1 MKKIR
6 LMICL
11 FISLLLLFGCGSIFS
26 KKKDK
31 DTATKQKTEKVEDSE
46 PKPGDIKV
54 IDGVEYI
61 YARNRRYMLTP
72 NEPEYVWIRKDQY
85 SPGIIQSLV
94 SSAQKK
100 ESDELKKRIAKL
112 EEELKKKNIAPQI
125 VYPTQLSALP
135 TGFGFMQAFTPIPFT
150 YPSPKMRRRVIILP
164 IEDQTNYKDEH
175 IGELATRRLISR
187 LESTGAII
195 CVEPST
201 LNISIEN
208 ITDQNNMRLLN
219 ELYGIQAI
227 IKGVLKDV
235 YSSSS
240 KIEGKE
246 TREISFAISR
256 ISLDVY
262 NTETGVLLKQL
273 SGRNPVSLSKE
284 SGDLSSEKA
293 KIKAIDLAIE
303 VVSEDLLK
311 AILMLDWHA
320 RIASLDKDNIYI
332 NAGRLSGLE
341 KGNILEVYSP
351 GEQIVDE
358 KTKIPLGK
366 TRGKYKGELEI
377 SELFGVDASMAKVKK
392 GGNFSPTDLVYVK
405 E

>member
-1 MKKIR
+1 M
-6 LMICL
+6 
-11 FISLLLLFGCGSIFS
+11 SCGSIFS

-31 DTATKQKTEKVEDSE
+31 DTAAKEKTEKLEDTE

-61 YARNRRYMLTP
+61 YARNRKYMLIP
-72 NEPEYVWIRKDQY
+72 NEPEYIWVRKDQY
-85 SPGIIQSLV
+85 SPGILQSLV
-94 SSAQKK
+94 SAAQKK
-100 ESDELKKRIAKL
+100 ERDELTSRIAKL
-112 EEELKKKNIAPQI
+112 EEELKKRNIAPQV
-125 VYPTQLSALP
+125 VYPTQISP
-135 TGFGFMQAFTPIPFT
+135 FSPGFGYIQAFTPIPFS

-164 IEDQTNYKDEH
+164 IEDQTNYKDEQ

-195 CVEPST
+195 CVDPAT
-201 LNISIEN
+201 LNIN
-208 ITDQNNMRLLN
+208 DKITNQNNMKLLN

-227 IKGVLKDV
+227 VKGVLNDI

-246 TREISFAISR
+246 TKEVSFAISK
-256 ISLDVY
+256 ITLEIY
-262 NTETGVLLKQL
+262 NTDTGLMLKQL
-273 SGRNPVSLSKE
+273 SGRNPVSLTKE

-303 VVSEDLLK
+303 VIAEDLLK

-320 RIASLDKDNIYI
+320 RIASLDKEKVYI

-341 KGNILEVYSP
+341 IGNILEVYSP
-351 GEQIVDE
+351 GEQIIDE
-358 KTKIPLGK
+358 KTNTPLGK
-366 TRGKYKGELEI
+366 VRGKYKGEIEI
-377 SELFGVDASMAKVKK
+377 SELFGVDASWAKVKK
-392 GGNFSPTDLVYVK
+392 GGNFSPTDLVYLK
-405 E
+405 N